1 MLILNQ
7 SSCLYSANQLTFSRD
22 MKCIYTQIITE
33 IVCWA
38 LSTGRTLIT
47 KTHDCA
53 WTHSVQMQWEHWS
66 RAATVLSTYVY
77 ITVSALE
84 KGLVAFLIL
93 IQGEKKQKQPL
104 ACLHAIKP
112 ITIILGEDEPRMQRW
127 RPCKA
132 LWSGLHVERRGD
144 VQVGEWKHTHTLKT
158 VSSEAISLM
167 NNSEQINWI
176 KTQLVEPCC
185 TKCVWARSMGL
196 TIYSARLLKQTEEGG
211 RGERRRRWAAVRIWS
226 LNSPKSLKYFSTC
239 FTNLNRKYIIYLLR
253 NCTAI
258 TNDFETNQP
267 NCLHL
272 QTASYRRV
280 NVFI

>member
-1 MLILNQ
+1 ML
-7 SSCLYSANQLTFSRD
+7 SS
-22 MKCIYTQIITE
+22 
-33 IVCWA
+33 
-38 LSTGRTLIT
+38 
-47 KTHDCA
+47 
-53 WTHSVQMQWEHWS
+53 EHWQNVDHQNTRLCLNTF
-66 RAATVLSTYVY
+66 RADAVGALKPCRHRALDLCLHHR
-77 ITVSALE
+77 VSA
-84 KGLVAFLIL
+84 
-93 IQGEKKQKQPL
+93 GERTGCISHFDSGGKKQKQPL

-226 LNSPKSLKYFSTC
+226 LNSPKSLKYFSKY
-239 FTNLNRKYIIYLLR
+239 FTNLNRKHIVYLLR

-272 QTASYRRV
+272 QTASYGRV
-280 NVFI
+280 DVFI